1 MNNLLTSA
9 SKWSRSLAELFR
21 FLDYSS
27 NYLIAGLLRDF
38 SGIARMGEAAWLLCF
53 LEIIIYSCLSHIY
66 LVCLKSRHYALYK

>member
-9 SKWSRSLAELFR
+9 SKWSTSLAELFR
-21 FLDYSS
+21 FLAYSY

-38 SGIARMGEAAWLLCF
+38 SGIARMEEAVWILCL

-66 LVCLKSRHYALYK
+66 LVCLNSRHYTLYQ